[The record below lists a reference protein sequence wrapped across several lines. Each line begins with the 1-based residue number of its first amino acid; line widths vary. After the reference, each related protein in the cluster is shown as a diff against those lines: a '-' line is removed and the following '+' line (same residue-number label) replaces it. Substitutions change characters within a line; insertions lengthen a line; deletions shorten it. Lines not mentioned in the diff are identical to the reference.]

1 MYSSSGAEG
10 TYTKETVLMDDK
22 VTYRQQINFCGK
34 PGCRKCR
41 DGIGHGPYWNSYRVV
56 DGRAVRTYIG
66 KTLPPGV
73 QVPASQK
80 SPAVTDPAALRLAEM
95 RDARKSLSSEIDEL
109 DRLLAAD
116 PTNEEAL
123 RRLMLALLQSKRRGE
138 ALRAY
143 QRLASALRDRH
154 KREPSA
160 ETRTV
165 YEAIQYGEDVLGV
178 QEVEP
183 GMGQE
188 GRRKRPHDDIEPE
201 EQIGP
206 GGMGQEGRRKR
217 PHLSGTGTD
226 GSQSIGMG
234 QEGRRK
240 RPHLS
245 GTGTDG
251 SQSIGMGQ
259 EGRRK
264 PRHPRPYGRRERCRD
279 WGMRQER
286 NKRCRLG
293 AVIKAHW

>member
-10 TYTKETVLMDDK
+10 TYTKEMVLMDDK

-41 DGIGHGPYWNSYRVV
+41 DGIGHGPYWYSYRVV

-80 SPAVTDPAALRLAEM
+80 SPAVTDPAVLRLAEM

-143 QRLASALRDRH
+143 QRLASALRDRY

-160 ETRTV
+160 EARAV
-165 YEAIQYGEDVLGV
+165 YEAIQHGEDVPGV

-188 GRRKRPHDDIEPE
+188 GRRE
-201 EQIGP
+201 EGAVLGLGHEARTQQEVQIGRSNQSP
-206 GGMGQEGRRKR
+206 LVGREHESHILRQLLIATEEFRRARAESQRKATSIAAVTLESQHPQSMVLMGEAGIRSEE
-217 PHLSGTGTD
+217 HTSEL
-226 GSQSIGMG
+226 QS
-234 QEGRRK
+234 
-240 RPHLS
+240 HSDLV
-245 GTGTDG
+245 
-251 SQSIGMGQ
+251 
-259 EGRRK
+259 
-264 PRHPRPYGRRERCRD
+264 
-279 WGMRQER
+279 
-286 NKRCRLG
+286 CRLL
-293 AVIKAHW
+293 

>member
-1 MYSSSGAEG
+1 MKGP
-10 TYTKETVLMDDK
+10 YTKETVLMDDK

-41 DGIGHGPYWNSYRVV
+41 DGIGHGPYWYSYRVV

-143 QRLASALRDRH
+143 PLLASALRDPP
-154 KREPSA
+154 KSEPSA

-165 YEAIQYGEDVLGV
+165 YEAIQYGEEILGV
-178 QEVEP
+178 QQREP
-183 GMGQE
+183 RMVNE
-188 GRRKRPHDDIEPE
+188 SCRNRA
-201 EQIGP
+201 
-206 GGMGQEGRRKR
+206 
-217 PHLSGTGTD
+217 HL
-226 GSQSIGMG
+226 
-234 QEGRRK
+234 
-240 RPHLS
+240 
-245 GTGTDG
+245 
-251 SQSIGMGQ
+251 
-259 EGRRK
+259 
-264 PRHPRPYGRRERCRD
+264 
-279 WGMRQER
+279 
-286 NKRCRLG
+286 
-293 AVIKAHW
+293 

>member
-1 MYSSSGAEG
+1 MYSSSGAEE
-10 TYTKETVLMDDK
+10 TSTKEMVLMGGK

-41 DGIGHGPYWNSYRVV
+41 DGIGHGPYWYSYRVV

-66 KTLPPGV
+66 KPLPPGV

-80 SPAVTDPAALRLAEM
+80 SPAVTDPAVLRLAEM

-143 QRLASALRDRH
+143 QRLASALRDRY

-160 ETRTV
+160 EARAV
-165 YEAIQYGEDVLGV
+165 YEAIQPGEDVPGV

-183 GMGQE
+183 
-188 GRRKRPHDDIEPE
+188 
-201 EQIGP
+201 
-206 GGMGQEGRRKR
+206 GMGQEGRRKR

-240 RPHLS
+240 RPHPTSTPPPPLRAEAPAP
-245 GTGTDG
+245 G
-251 SQSIGMGQ
+251 
-259 EGRRK
+259 
-264 PRHPRPYGRRERCRD
+264 
-279 WGMRQER
+279 
-286 NKRCRLG
+286 LG
-293 AVIKAHW
+293 YEARTPQRV